1 LFGVDK
7 NPRTA
12 CRHALNAAALVAAN
26 VRHLNRQL
34 VGVERKGL
42 MFGMGINGG
51 EVIVA
56 DIGYGENIAF
66 TALGDAVNVAARF
79 QDMTKELEC
88 QLVLSEE
95 VWRMAGVP
103 NDALPP
109 PREIVV
115 RGRAAP
121 IVVRTVS
128 EAESLVILLEAEPTI

>member
-1 LFGVDK
+1 YLGDGLLALFGVDTD
-7 NPRTA
+7 PRTA
-12 CRHALNAAALVAAN
+12 CRQALKAAALVAGD

-34 VGVERKGL
+34 VEAERTGVR
-42 MFGMGINGG
+42 FGIGINGG

-66 TALGDAVNVAARF
+66 TALGDAVNIAARF

-95 VWRMAGVP
+95 VCRLAGVP

-121 IVVRTVS
+121 IMVRTVS
-128 EAESLVILLEAEPTI
+128 EAE